1 MNFLVL
7 LLCEKV
13 VKCRRYESIFWYYV
27 KCFDHSIVF
36 LLTFYDT
43 DMADDGSHI
52 STRGG
57 GAHW

>member
-1 MNFLVL
+1 
-7 LLCEKV
+7 
-13 VKCRRYESIFWYYV
+13 V

-57 GAHW
+57 GAHWAG